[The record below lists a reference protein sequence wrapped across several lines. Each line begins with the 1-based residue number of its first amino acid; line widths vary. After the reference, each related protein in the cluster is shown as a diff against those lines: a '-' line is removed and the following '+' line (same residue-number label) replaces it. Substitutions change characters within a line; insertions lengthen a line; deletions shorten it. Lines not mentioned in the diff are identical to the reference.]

1 MACAL
6 GKRDGRLQL
15 TRSALLVL
23 GLLLSAMS
31 RVSAAAVAPACDASA
46 WQRAFRQYVARYPAA
61 GAADLYKLAH
71 HGIMGSEH
79 AVRDTVP
86 VRAWMTR
93 ELAQLAA
100 GTMTRTNPVDDPLIE
115 ILPPDGRFVRV
126 HLRPF
131 VARRGDT
138 EALLRAFVATANE
151 ARGDTAQFACAE
163 QALRALPDVAI
174 SAASRAFIAD
184 RRRAGFP
191 AVHHADAYERA
202 YGPAYRV
209 VAARRAA
216 ALTAK

>member
-1 MACAL
+1 M
-6 GKRDGRLQL
+6 QL
-15 TRSALLVL
+15 TRPVLLVL
-23 GLLLSAMS
+23 GLVLSAMS
-31 RVSAAAVAPACDASA
+31 RVCAAAPAVAYAVAYAPAPACDASV
-46 WQRAFRQYVARYPAA
+46 WQRAFQQYVARYPAA

-100 GTMTRTNPVDDPLIE
+100 GTITRTNPVEDPLVE
-115 ILPPDGRFVRV
+115 ILPPDGRFTRV

-131 VARRGDT
+131 VARHGDT
-138 EALLRAFVATANE
+138 E

-163 QALRALPDVAI
+163 QALRALPDMAI

>member
-1 MACAL
+1 M
-6 GKRDGRLQL
+6 QL
-15 TRSALLVL
+15 TRPVLLVL
-23 GLLLSAMS
+23 GLVLSAMS
-31 RVSAAAVAPACDASA
+31 RVCAAAPAVAYAVAYAPAPACDASV
-46 WQRAFRQYVARYPAA
+46 WQRAFQQYVARYPAA

-100 GTMTRTNPVDDPLIE
+100 GTITRTNPVEDPLVE
-115 ILPPDGRFVRV
+115 ILPPDGRFTRV

-131 VARRGDT
+131 VARHGDT

-209 VAARRAA
+209 IAARRAA
-216 ALTAK
+216 ALMAK